1 VKTKLSTKGQVVL
14 PQAIRRRI
22 NLHPGDELDARI
34 EGERI
39 VLTPKKKRSKT
50 GRIIKDPLTGFPV
63 LTAGKNAP
71 ELTSEDVAEILAD
84 FP

>member
-1 VKTKLSTKGQVVL
+1 MTTKISTKGQVVL
-14 PQAIRRRI
+14 PQAIRRKM
-22 NLHPGDELDARI
+22 NLRAGDLLEARI

-39 VLTPKKKRSKT
+39 VLTPRRKRSRR
-50 GRIIKDPLTGFPV
+50 GRIIKDPLTGYPV

-71 ELTSEDVAEILAD
+71 VLTQKEVEDILSE

>member
-1 VKTKLSTKGQVVL
+1 MLQ
-14 PQAIRRRI
+14 QAIRRKM
-22 NLHPGDELDARI
+22 NLRAGDLLEARI

-39 VLTPKKKRSKT
+39 VLTPRKKRSRK
-50 GRIIKDPLTGFPV
+50 GRIIKDPLTGYPV

-71 ELTSEDVAEILAD
+71 VLTQKEVEDILSE

>member
-1 VKTKLSTKGQVVL
+1 VTTKISTKGQVVL
-14 PQAIRRRI
+14 PQAIRRKM
-22 NLHPGDELDARI
+22 NLRAGDHLEARI

-39 VLTPKKKRSKT
+39 VLIPTKKRSRK
-50 GRIIKDPLTGFPV
+50 GRIIKDPLTGYPV

-71 ELTSEDVAEILAD
+71 VLTQKEVEDILSE

>member
-1 VKTKLSTKGQVVL
+1 VTTKISTKGQVVL
-14 PQAIRRRI
+14 PQAIRRKM
-22 NLHPGDELDARI
+22 NLRAGDRLEARI

-39 VLTPKKKRSKT
+39 VLIPRKKRSRK
-50 GRIIKDPLTGFPV
+50 GRIIKDPLTGYPV

-71 ELTSEDVAEILAD
+71 ILTQKEVEDILSE

>member
-1 VKTKLSTKGQVVL
+1 ML
-14 PQAIRRRI
+14 PQAIRRKM
-22 NLHPGDELDARI
+22 NLRAGDLLEARI

-39 VLTPKKKRSKT
+39 VLTPRKKRSRK
-50 GRIIKDPLTGFPV
+50 GRIIKDPLTGYPV

-71 ELTSEDVAEILAD
+71 VLTQKEVDDILSE

>member
-1 VKTKLSTKGQVVL
+1 ML
-14 PQAIRRRI
+14 PQAIRRKM
-22 NLHPGDELDARI
+22 NLRAGDLLEARI

-39 VLTPKKKRSKT
+39 VLTPRRKRSRR
-50 GRIIKDPLTGFPV
+50 GRIIKDPLTGYPV

-71 ELTSEDVAEILAD
+71 VLTQKEVEDILSE

>member
-1 VKTKLSTKGQVVL
+1 VTTKISTKGQVVL
-14 PQAIRRRI
+14 PQAIRRKM
-22 NLHPGDELDARI
+22 NLRAGDLLEARI

-39 VLTPKKKRSKT
+39 VLTPRKKRSRR
-50 GRIIKDPLTGFPV
+50 GRIIKDPLTGYPV

-71 ELTSEDVAEILAD
+71 VLTQKEVEDILSE

>member
-1 VKTKLSTKGQVVL
+1 ML
-14 PQAIRRRI
+14 PQAIRKKM
-22 NLHPGDELDARI
+22 NLRAGDQLEARI

-39 VLTPKKKRSKT
+39 VLIPRKKRSCK
-50 GRIIKDPLTGFPV
+50 GRIIKDPLTGYPV

-71 ELTSEDVAEILAD
+71 VLTQREMEDILTE

>member
-1 VKTKLSTKGQVVL
+1 MQTKVSTKGQVAL
-14 PQAIRRRI
+14 PQAIRKKM
-22 NLHPGDELDARI
+22 NLRVGDRLEARI

-39 VLTPKKKRSKT
+39 VLLTRRKRSGK

-63 LTAGKNAP
+63 LTGGKNAP
-71 ELTSEDVAEILAD
+71 VLTPKEVEEILAE

>member
-1 VKTKLSTKGQVVL
+1 VTTKISTKGQVVL
-14 PQAIRRRI
+14 PQAIRRKM
-22 NLHPGDELDARI
+22 NLRAGDLLEARI

-39 VLTPKKKRSKT
+39 VLTPRKKRSRK
-50 GRIIKDPLTGFPV
+50 GRIIKDPLTGYPV

-71 ELTSEDVAEILAD
+71 VLTQKEVEDILSE